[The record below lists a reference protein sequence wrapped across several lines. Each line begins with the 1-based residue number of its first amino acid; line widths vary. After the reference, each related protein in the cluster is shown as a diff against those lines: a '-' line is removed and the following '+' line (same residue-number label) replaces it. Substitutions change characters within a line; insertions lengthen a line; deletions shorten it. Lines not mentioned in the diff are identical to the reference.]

1 MIAFS
6 KDEQAIWQSFVSK
19 EFAKPSNGVQ
29 VLTSNSVVDRHDPNV
44 RQRVYA
50 MYAIKLTTDVYHL
63 VQRGGQHTL
72 CGLRLTRIIS
82 ERNAGRLQ
90 MVDEVPLEKKVCKHC
105 ERIRSQDAGE

>member
-1 MIAFS
+1 
-6 KDEQAIWQSFVSK
+6 
-19 EFAKPSNGVQ
+19 

-63 VQRGGQHTL
+63 VQRGGQDTL
-72 CGLRLTRIIS
+72 CGLRLSRIIS

-90 MVDEVPLEKKVCKHC
+90 MVDEVQLDKKICKHC
-105 ERIRSQDAGE
+105 ERIRRQDEGE